1 MNTNELQQ
9 FAADARTALM
19 NAIEPRVREALDP
32 NSALHADNTAAC
44 KYLEQRAPSR
54 DDTPAFDAYV
64 EELTERYAY
73 RWFNRII
80 AFRYMDVHG
89 YTVTPVVSSADMT
102 NATALPE
109 ILAAARRGEYDER
122 VFGPAIRTN
131 EAIRQRVEAIF
142 NGETMTADPQSAA
155 YGLLMGA
162 ACNYWHTYLPFLFDE
177 PNTTEGAIDRVLMP
191 QNLLADGSPLR
202 EAIKVMTP
210 EACGVST
217 TSGNI
222 EIIGWLYQFYI
233 APRKDS
239 VMAGFKKGKKAGAN
253 EIPAATQLFTP
264 EWIVRYLVQNT
275 VGRLWMVNHPDCALA
290 DGWEYYITPTS
301 DDDTAQLT
309 VSSPEELTVCDP
321 ACGSGHMLTYA
332 FDLLYEI
339 YEDEG
344 YAPSDIPALILDH
357 NLFGMEIDERAAQL
371 AAFALTMKA
380 RGRSRR
386 FFRKQVQPHI
396 EQIKQ
401 IQFTE
406 AETDELNELYDVT
419 LPSETWNTY
428 ANANVFGS
436 LIQPDTM
443 LAAVSDNISAS
454 ESPALYAAD
463 LIERGNRVLEQ
474 TRYLSRTYATVVGN
488 PPYMGGKNMSAQLKK
503 YVEEHYP
510 KGKSDLFAAFML
522 RCMHLIP
529 RHGYLGFMTPYVWM
543 FIHSYEDLRKQIIE
557 QDHISSLIQLEY
569 SGFDGATVP
578 ICTFVLQRGRSSEQG
593 SYIRLSDFPGAKQ
606 QAPRTREI
614 ITAHKL
620 VTQHLPYKH
629 AEMAKHFY
637 EVDQQE
643 FAQIPGSPIVYWL
656 PESLIN
662 TFSMGTPL
670 KNIAKPRHG
679 MATGNNDSVIRLWHE
694 VNNNDINYT
703 CYNIIDFK
711 KSMRKYALLNKG
723 GEYRKWYGNI
733 GRIIRYDEYGKRYMA
748 TLPGYRPDNSAL
760 FFKPSV
766 SWSNVSSGA
775 PSFRFYPNG
784 FVFSNVGDSLISDKK
799 DIEYT
804 LLSIC
809 NSSFSQAILAVLSP
823 TLHFEVGQ
831 IAQLPII
838 NNDIIQN
845 DNVRSCICTA
855 QHDWDSY
862 ETSWEFSHFPLLSA
876 SLHEGTI
883 QERVHN
889 ARTEYDSIAEAQRER
904 EIRNNEIVADAY
916 GVRDV
921 IDCDVPLERVS
932 LKRNKAFAYPK
943 ASPEERDE
951 LFTLDLIKELISYA
965 VGCMFGRYSLD
976 EPGLILASQCETI
989 DDFHMKVPDPSFE
1002 PDVDNVIPMCEGDYF
1017 EDDIVVRFRKFIAV
1031 AFGAEH
1037 LEENIAYIEQ
1047 VLGKSLRKY
1056 FLNDFYNDHV
1066 KMYSNRP
1073 IYWQYASRTD
1083 NKGSFKALVYLHR
1096 YTPSTTSTVLAYLR
1110 DYIARVSGYA
1120 EMLEGPQEAT
1130 NTASAGKR
1138 TKAKTAKDLREADKL
1153 RKIVNECKAYEDD
1166 VLYPL
1171 ATCNMPIDLDDG
1183 VLVNY
1188 LRMGKAVRAIPA
1200 IEKKRK
1206 EVETWE
1212 WPVHPL
1218 GAER

>member
-1 MNTNELQQ
+1 
-9 FAADARTALM
+9 M

-522 RCMHLIP
+522 RCMHLVP
-529 RHGYLGFMTPYVWM
+529 QHGYVGFMTPYVWM
-543 FIHSYEDLRKQIIE
+543 FIHSYEDLRKQIID

-578 ICTFVLQRGRSSEQG
+578 ICTFVLQRGHSSEQG

-620 VTQHLPYKH
+620 ATQDLPYEH

-656 PESLIN
+656 PESMLK
-662 TFSMGTPL
+662 TFSEGKPL
-670 KNIAKPRHG
+670 KDIAQPRQG
-679 MATGNNDSVIRLWHE
+679 LVTADNNRFVREWWEVSQNRTRLDCDSLQDAAESGAKWFP
-694 VNNNDINYT
+694 Y
-703 CYNIIDFK
+703 
-711 KSMRKYALLNKG
+711 NKG
-723 GEYRKWYGNI
+723 GDFRKWYGNQEFVVNWANGGQEI
-733 GRIIRYDEYGKRYMA
+733 RSFGTEGGGRPLSRAQNTEFYFQ
-748 TLPGYRPDNSAL
+748 T
-760 FFKPSV
+760 SV
-766 SWSNVSSGA
+766 SWSHVTSGS
-775 PSFRFYPNG
+775 PSFRAYPNG
-784 FVFSNVGDSLISDKK
+784 FIFSHVGDCLFGVGLSLHN
-799 DIEYT
+799 
-804 LLSIC
+804 LLQIC
-809 NSSFSQAILAVLSP
+809 NSSVAQEIFKAIAP
-823 TLHFEVGQ
+823 TISLEVGQ
-831 IAQLPII
+831 VATLPVIGI
-838 NNDIIQN
+838 NQSN
-845 DNVRSCICTA
+845 DNLPALMQC
-855 QHDWDSY
+855 
-862 ETSWEFSHFPLLSA
+862 
-876 SLHEGTI
+876 
-883 QERVHN
+883 
-889 ARTEYDSIAEAQRER
+889 AQRDWNSSELAWGFHTFVLFDTEGSTLSHRIKSVIFKCAKRSEEQRCR
-904 EIRNNEIVADAY
+904 EVENNRLIALAY
-916 GVRDV
+916 KVEDD
-921 IDCDVPLERVS
+921 IPIDVPIERVS

-976 EPGLILASQCETI
+976 EPGLILASQGETI

-1002 PDVDNVIPMCEGDYF
+1002 PDADNVIPMCEGDYF

-1047 VLGKSLRKY
+1047 VLGKPLRKY

-1083 NKGSFKALVYLHR
+1083 NKGAFKALVYLHR

-1120 EMLEGPQEAT
+1120 EMLERPEEAT
-1130 NTASAGKR
+1130 NTTSAGKR
-1138 TKAKTAKDLREADKL
+1138 TKAKTAKDLREADRL

-1171 ATCNMPIDLDDG
+1171 ATRNMPIDLDDG

-1206 EVETWE
+1206 DVETWE

>member
-1 MNTNELQQ
+1 MNTNQLQQ
-9 FAADARTALM
+9 FATDARTALM

-44 KYLEQRAPSR
+44 KHLAHNAPSS
-54 DDTPAFDAYV
+54 DDRHAFDAYV
-64 EELTERYAY
+64 KELTERYAY

-89 YTVTPVVSSADMT
+89 YTVTPVVSSTDMT

-131 EAIRQRVEAIF
+131 EAIKQRVEAIF
-142 NGETMTADPQSAA
+142 NGETTTADPQSTA
-155 YGLLMGA
+155 YGLLMSA

-177 PNTTEGAIDRVLMP
+177 PNTIDDTIDRVLMP

-202 EAIKVMTP
+202 EAIKAMTP
-210 EACGVST
+210 ENCGVGT
-217 TSGNI
+217 TSGNV

-301 DDDTAQLT
+301 DEDTAQLT

-344 YAPSDIPALILDH
+344 YAPSDIPVLILEH

-396 EQIKQ
+396 EQIKK

-406 AETDELNELYDVT
+406 EEATELNELYNVT
-419 LPSETWNTY
+419 LPSEIWNTY
-428 ANANVFGS
+428 ANADMFGS

-443 LAAVSDNISAS
+443 LATVSDNIDKSDA
-454 ESPALYAAD
+454 PTLYAPD
-463 LIERGNRVLEQ
+463 LIERGDRVLEQ
-474 TRYLSRTYATVVGN
+474 TRYLSRTYAAVVGN

-510 KGKSDLFAAFML
+510 KGKSDLFAAFMI
-522 RCMHLIP
+522 RCMHLVP
-529 RHGYLGFMTPYVWM
+529 QHGIVGMITMQSWM
-543 FIHSYEDLRKQIIE
+543 FLTSFEDLRTTLLHTM
-557 QDHISSLIQLEY
+557 HIDTMAHL
-569 SGFDGATVP
+569 GAGAFDSIGGEVVSTTAFTMSKN
-578 ICTFVLQRGRSSEQG
+578 RNDEQG
-593 SYIRLSDFPGAKQ
+593 AYIRLVDVKGDHEQSEAC
-606 QAPRTREI
+606 QAAI
-614 ITAHKL
+614 
-620 VTQHLPYKH
+620 KH
-629 AEMAKHFY
+629 GNALMF

-643 FAQIPGSPIVYWL
+643 FTQIPGSPIVYWL
-656 PESLIN
+656 PDKLIQSFSKYPSLREEAQ
-662 TFSMGTPL
+662 FS
-670 KNIAKPRHG
+670 IG
-679 MATGNNDSVIRLWHE
+679 MVTGNNLRFVRLWFECSWSSIGFNQSHE
-694 VNNNDINYT
+694 SAKRSSYTWFPYASGGNY
-703 CYNIIDFK
+703 
-711 KSMRKYALLNKG
+711 R
-723 GEYRKWYGNI
+723 RWYGNNIKVVLWENDGHLLRTLLAPNGDRTQAHNFNLDKIFNQGVSWTVITSSSQSFRLQNQGYLFDAAAGVGQSKNNNLLI
-733 GRIIRYDEYGKRYMA
+733 GLLNSSIIES
-748 TLPGYRPDNSAL
+748 TLEALNPTINLHPGYIESLPFAKTLNNSVFLA
-760 FFKPSV
+760 
-766 SWSNVSSGA
+766 NVSE
-775 PSFRFYPNG
+775 
-784 FVFSNVGDSLISDKK
+784 LINLS
-799 DIEYT
+799 T
-804 LLSIC
+804 LDWST
-809 NSSFSQAILAVLSP
+809 SETTWDFKTSP
-823 TLHFEVGQ
+823 IVNK
-831 IAQLPII
+831 I
-838 NNDIIQN
+838 
-845 DNVRSCICTA
+845 
-855 QHDWDSY
+855 
-862 ETSWEFSHFPLLSA
+862 
-876 SLHEGTI
+876 GTI
-883 QERVHN
+883 SQQVEMFNNRWD
-889 ARTEYDSIAEAQRER
+889 TESEKQRKREIENNRLVAEA
-904 EIRNNEIVADAY
+904 Y
-916 GVRDV
+916 GIEDD
-921 IDCDVPLERVS
+921 IPLDVPLERVS

-976 EPGLILASQCETI
+976 EPGLILASQGETI

-1002 PDVDNVIPMCEGDYF
+1002 PDADNVIPMCEGDYF
-1017 EDDIVVRFRKFIAV
+1017 EDDIVARFRKFIAV

-1120 EMLEGPQEAT
+1120 AVLEE
-1130 NTASAGKR
+1130 SD
-1138 TKAKTAKDLREADKL
+1138 TAKDLHEADKL
-1153 RKIVNECKAYEDD
+1153 RRIVNECKAYEDD
-1166 VLYPL
+1166 ILYPL
-1171 ATCNMPIDLDDG
+1171 ATRNMPIDLDDG

-1188 LRMGKAVRAIPA
+1188 LRMGKAVRTIPA

-1206 EVETWE
+1206 DVETWE

>member
-1 MNTNELQQ
+1 MNTNQLQQ
-9 FAADARTALM
+9 FATDARTALM

-44 KYLEQRAPSR
+44 KHLAHNAPSN
-54 DDTPAFDAYV
+54 DDRHAFDAFV

-131 EAIRQRVEAIF
+131 EAIKQRVEAIF
-142 NGETMTADPQSAA
+142 NGETTTTDPQSAA
-155 YGLLMGA
+155 YGLLMSA

-177 PNTTEGAIDRVLMP
+177 PNTIEDTLDRVLMP

-202 EAIKVMTP
+202 ETIKVMTP
-210 EACGVST
+210 ETCGVDT
-217 TSGNI
+217 TSGNV

-239 VMAGFKKGKKAGAN
+239 VMAGFKKGKKAGAA

-275 VGRLWMVNHPDCALA
+275 VGRLWMENHPDCALA
-290 DGWEYYITPTS
+290 DSWEYYIAPTS
-301 DDDTAQLT
+301 DDDTAKLT

-344 YAPSDIPALILDH
+344 YAPSDIPGLILEH

-386 FFRKQVQPHI
+386 FFRKQIQPHI

-401 IQFTE
+401 IQFTDAE
-406 AETDELNELYDVT
+406 ADELNELYDVT
-419 LPSETWNTY
+419 LSSETWNTY
-428 ANANVFGS
+428 ANADVFGS

-443 LAAVSDNISAS
+443 LSTVCDNIDES
-454 ESPALYAAD
+454 EPPALYAAD

-488 PPYMGGKNMSAQLKK
+488 PPYMGSKNMSAQLKK

-510 KGKSDLFAAFML
+510 KGKSDLFAVFML
-522 RCMHLIP
+522 RCMHLVP
-529 RHGYLGFMTPYVWM
+529 QHGYVGFMTPYVWM
-543 FIHSYEDLRKQIIE
+543 FIHSYEDLRKQIID

-578 ICTFVLQRGRSSEQG
+578 ICTFVLQRGHSSEQG

-620 VTQHLPYKH
+620 ATQDLPYEH

-643 FAQIPGSPIVYWL
+643 FTQIPGSPIVYWL
-656 PESLIN
+656 PEAMLD
-662 TFSMGTPL
+662 TFHKGEAIGS
-670 KNIAKPRHG
+670 IRHPRQG
-679 MATGNNDSVIRLWHE
+679 LSTGDNERFVRFWWEIS
-694 VNNNDINYT
+694 NNDISFT
-703 CYNIIDFK
+703 CHDCSEAQKAGTKWFP
-711 KSMRKYALLNKG
+711 LNKG
-723 GEYRKWYGNI
+723 GDFRKWYGNQTFVVDWSSN
-733 GRIIRYDEYGKRYMA
+733 GHSIRSLGTEEGN
-748 TLPGYRPDNSAL
+748 RPKSRAQNIEW

-766 SWSNVSSGA
+766 SWSKISSGTPA
-775 PSFRFYPNG
+775 FRFFPNG
-784 FVFSNVGDSLISDKK
+784 YIFSSVTNAFFPN
-799 DIEYT
+799 DIFEAKWI
-804 LLSIC
+804 LSIC
-809 NSSFSQAILAVLSP
+809 NSSYCEKLLLALSP
-823 TLHFEVGQ
+823 TLSINIGEVSKIPFIQ
-831 IAQLPII
+831 STDYDSDYINQLI
-838 NNDIIQN
+838 N
-845 DNVRSCICTA
+845 TA
-855 QHDWDSY
+855 CKDWDSY
-862 ETSWEFSHFPLLSA
+862 EISWDFSRLTLPITEQASKTLRTRALDLL
-876 SLHEGTI
+876 I
-883 QERVHN
+883 NQDN
-889 ARTEYDSIAEAQRER
+889 IAKAQRER
-904 EIRNNEIVADAY
+904 EIRNNEIIADAY

-921 IDCDVPLERVS
+921 VDCDVPLERVS

-976 EPGLILASQCETI
+976 EPGLILASQGETI

-1002 PDVDNVIPMCEGDYF
+1002 PDADNVIPMCEGDYF

-1083 NKGSFKALVYLHR
+1083 NKGAFKALVYLHR

-1120 EMLEGPQEAT
+1120 AVLEE
-1130 NTASAGKR
+1130 SD
-1138 TKAKTAKDLREADKL
+1138 TAKDLHAADKL
-1153 RKIVNECKAYEDD
+1153 RRIVNECKAYEDD
-1166 VLYPL
+1166 ILYPL
-1171 ATCNMPIDLDDG
+1171 ATRNMPIDLDDG

-1188 LRMGKAVRAIPA
+1188 LRMGKAVRTIPA

-1206 EVETWE
+1206 DVETWE

>member
-32 NSALHADNTAAC
+32 NSASHADNTAAC

-131 EAIRQRVEAIF
+131 EAIKQRVEAIF
-142 NGETMTADPQSAA
+142 NGETTMADPQSTA
-155 YGLLMGA
+155 YGLLMSA

-177 PNTTEGAIDRVLMP
+177 PNTIEDTLDRVLMP

-210 EACGVST
+210 ETCGVDT
-217 TSGNI
+217 TSGNV

-275 VGRLWMVNHPDCALA
+275 VGRLWMENHPDCALA
-290 DGWEYYITPTS
+290 DSWEYYIAPTS

-309 VSSPEELTVCDP
+309 VSSPEKLTVCDP

-344 YAPSDIPALILDH
+344 YAPSDIPGLILEH

-380 RGRSRR
+380 RGCSRR

-396 EQIKQ
+396 EQIRK
-401 IQFTE
+401 IQFSE

-419 LPSETWNTY
+419 LPSEIWNTY
-428 ANANVFGS
+428 ANADVFGS

-443 LAAVSDNISAS
+443 LAAVSDNIV
-454 ESPALYAAD
+454 ESDAPALYAPD

-474 TRYLSRTYATVVGN
+474 TRYLNRTYTAVIGN
-488 PPYMGGKNMSAQLKK
+488 PPYMGGKNMSAQFKTYIK
-503 YVEEHYP
+503 DHY
-510 KGKSDLFAAFML
+510 KDYSTDLYSCFYRRFIDFCD
-522 RCMHLIP
+522 RNGWI
-529 RHGYLGFMTPYVWM
+529 GQIIGNTWM
-543 FIHSYEDLRKQIIE
+543 FIKSFESMR
-557 QDHISSLIQLEY
+557 QDLIQNRHID
-569 SGFDGATVP
+569 SFVQIRDISNHPDIFGANAA
-578 ICTFVLQRGRSSEQG
+578 FVIQPKPSSTLSVFLTLSSNSSSAKAEELRQNAKDTMGPQR
-593 SYIRLSDFPGAKQ
+593 
-606 QAPRTREI
+606 
-614 ITAHKL
+614 
-620 VTQHLPYKH
+620 
-629 AEMAKHFY
+629 Y

-656 PESLIN
+656 PEAVLS
-662 TFSMGTPL
+662 TFKTGKPL
-670 KNIAKPRHG
+670 KNIAEPRVG
-679 MATGNNDSVIRLWHE
+679 LQTGDNNRFVREWWEVSQNRISLNCDSLQSAAASGAKWFP
-694 VNNNDINYT
+694 Y
-703 CYNIIDFK
+703 
-711 KSMRKYALLNKG
+711 NKG
-723 GEYRKWYGNI
+723 GDFRKWYGNQEFVVNWTNDGQEI
-733 GRIIRYDEYGKRYMA
+733 RSFGTENGGRPKS
-748 TLPGYRPDNSAL
+748 RPQNVDWYFNDCI
-760 FFKPSV
+760 
-766 SWSNVSSGA
+766 SWSMIGSGEVSFRYFPRGFAFDHASGA
-775 PSFRFYPNG
+775 IFTT
-784 FVFSNVGDSLISDKK
+784 DKSV
-799 DIEYT
+799 I
-804 LLSIC
+804 LSYL
-809 NSSFSQAILAVLSP
+809 NSSNIKLILDAISP
-823 TLHFEVGQ
+823 TLNANVGTVG
-831 IAQLPII
+831 LVPII
-838 NNDIIQN
+838 KNEATRCDEQVKII
-845 DNVRSCICTA
+845 DNLIRLSKI
-855 QHDWDSY
+855 DFDSFELSWNYDSY
-862 ETSWEFSHFPLLSA
+862 ALCALNGSLSSRVQEFSTHWT
-876 SLHEGTI
+876 HESQT
-883 QERVHN
+883 QQ
-889 ARTEYDSIAEAQRER
+889 TC
-904 EIRNNEIVADAY
+904 EIENNHLVTNAY
-916 GVRDV
+916 GTEGHVEL
-921 IDCDVPLERVS
+921 DVPLERVS

-976 EPGLILASQCETI
+976 EPGLILASQGETI
-989 DDFHMKVPDPSFE
+989 DDFHMRVPDPSFE
-1002 PDVDNVIPMCEGDYF
+1002 PDADNVIPMCEGDYF
-1017 EDDIVVRFRKFIAV
+1017 EDDIVVRFRKFITV

-1073 IYWQYASRTD
+1073 IYWQYSSRADGKGGTD
-1083 NKGSFKALVYLHR
+1083 KGAFKALVYLHR

-1120 EMLEGPQEAT
+1120 EMLERPEEAT
-1130 NTASAGKR
+1130 NTVSAGKR
-1138 TKAKTAKDLREADKL
+1138 TKAKTAKDLREADRL
-1153 RKIVNECKAYEDD
+1153 REIVNECKAYEDD

-1171 ATCNMPIDLDDG
+1171 ATRNMPIDLDDG

-1188 LRMGKAVRAIPA
+1188 LRMGKAVSSIKA

-1206 EVETWE
+1206 DVETWE

-1218 GAER
+1218 SAQR

>member
-1 MNTNELQQ
+1 MNTNQLQQ
-9 FAADARTALM
+9 FAANARIALM
-19 NAIEPRVREALDP
+19 SAIEPRVREALDP

-44 KYLEQRAPSR
+44 KHLAHNAPSSNDR
-54 DDTPAFDAYV
+54 HAIDAYV

-89 YTVTPVVSSADMT
+89 YTVTPVVSSADPT
-102 NATALPE
+102 NVNGLPE

-131 EAIRQRVEAIF
+131 EAIRRRVEAILD
-142 NGETMTADPQSAA
+142 GDITTADPQGAA
-155 YGLLMGA
+155 YGLLMAA
-162 ACNYWHTYLPFLFDE
+162 ACNYWHSSLPFLFDE
-177 PNTTEGAIDRVLMP
+177 PNTIEGAIDVVLMP

-202 EAIKVMTP
+202 EAIGVMTP
-210 EACGVST
+210 KACGVDEL
-217 TSGNI
+217 SGNV

-233 APRKDS
+233 APRKDD
-239 VMAGFKKGKKAGAN
+239 VMAGFKKGKKAGAE

-275 VGRLWMVNHPDCALA
+275 VGRLWMENHPDCALA
-290 DGWEYYITPTS
+290 DGWEYYIAPTS
-301 DDDTAQLT
+301 DDDTAKLT

-344 YAPSDIPALILDH
+344 YAPSDIPGLILDH

-386 FFRKQVQPHI
+386 FFRKQIQPHI
-396 EQIKQ
+396 EQIKKL
-401 IQFTE
+401 QFSEEETE
-406 AETDELNELYDVT
+406 ELNELYDVT
-419 LPSETWNTY
+419 LSSETWNTY

-443 LAAVSDNISAS
+443 LATVCDNNDEP
-454 ESPALYAAD
+454 ESLALYAAD

-474 TRYLSRTYATVVGN
+474 TRYLSRTYAAVAGN
-488 PPYMGGKNMSAQLKK
+488 PPYMGGKNMSTQLKK

-522 RCMHLIP
+522 RCMQLVP
-529 RHGYLGFMTPYVWM
+529 QHGMVGMITMQSWM
-543 FIHSYEDLRKQIIE
+543 FLTSFEDLRTTLLHAMHIDTMAHLGAGAFDSIGGEVVSTTAFTMSKSND
-557 QDHISSLIQLEY
+557 DHR
-569 SGFDGATVP
+569 GA
-578 ICTFVLQRGRSSEQG
+578 
-593 SYIRLSDFPGAKQ
+593 YIRLVDIKGDHEQSEAC
-606 QAPRTREI
+606 QATI
-614 ITAHKL
+614 
-620 VTQHLPYKH
+620 KH
-629 AEMAKHFY
+629 DKALMF

-656 PESLIN
+656 PEAVLN
-662 TFSMGTPL
+662 TFNEGKPL
-670 KNIAKPRHG
+670 SEIAQPRQG
-679 MATGNNDSVIRLWHE
+679 LATADNNRFVREWWEVSQNRISLNCDSLQSAAASGAKWFP
-694 VNNNDINYT
+694 Y
-703 CYNIIDFK
+703 
-711 KSMRKYALLNKG
+711 NKG
-723 GEYRKWYGNI
+723 GDFRKWYGNQEFVVNWAND
-733 GRIIRYDEYGKRYMA
+733 GQELRDFRPRSVIRNPSFYFQ
-748 TLPGYRPDNSAL
+748 SA
-760 FFKPSV
+760 V
-766 SWSNVSSGA
+766 SWSNVSSGM
-775 PSFRFYPNG
+775 PSFRYYPEG
-784 FVFSNVGDSLISDKK
+784 FIFSHVGDCLFGDK
-799 DIEYT
+799 DI
-804 LLSIC
+804 LQQLQSLC
-809 NSSFSQAILAVLSP
+809 NSSYMKALLSAIAP

-831 IAQLPII
+831 IATIPVHCLSNAVKANLHLLIEAS
-838 NNDIIQN
+838 
-845 DNVRSCICTA
+845 RK
-855 QHDWDSY
+855 DWDGF
-862 ETSWEFSHFPLLSA
+862 ETAWSFQSNLLIENDTTISSQIQ
-876 SLHEGTI
+876 SLGSVWTELSRQQCEHEI
-883 QERVHN
+883 ENNRLV
-889 ARTEYDSIAEAQRER
+889 AEA
-904 EIRNNEIVADAY
+904 Y
-916 GVRDV
+916 GIEDDV
-921 IDCDVPLERVS
+921 PIDVPLERVS

-976 EPGLILASQCETI
+976 EPGLILASQGETM
-989 DDFHMKVPDPSFE
+989 DDFHAKVPDPSFE
-1002 PDVDNVIPMCEGDYF
+1002 PDADNVIPMCEGDYF
-1017 EDDIVVRFRKFIAV
+1017 EDDIVARFRKFIAV

-1083 NKGSFKALVYLHR
+1083 NKGAFKALVYLHR

-1120 EMLEGPQEAT
+1120 EMLERPEEAT
-1130 NTASAGKR
+1130 NTGSAGKR
-1138 TKAKTAKDLREADKL
+1138 TKAKTAKDLREADRL

-1171 ATCNMPIDLDDG
+1171 ATRNMPIDLDDG

-1206 EVETWE
+1206 DVETWE

>member
-1 MNTNELQQ
+1 MNTNQLQQ
-9 FAADARTALM
+9 FATDARTALM

-44 KYLEQRAPSR
+44 KHLAHNAPSS
-54 DDTPAFDAYV
+54 DDRHAFDAYV

-131 EAIRQRVEAIF
+131 EAIKQRVEAIF
-142 NGETMTADPQSAA
+142 NGETATADPQSTA
-155 YGLLMGA
+155 YGLLMSA

-177 PNTTEGAIDRVLMP
+177 PNTIDDTIDRVLMP

-210 EACGVST
+210 EACGVGMS
-217 TSGNI
+217 SGNV

-275 VGRLWMVNHPDCALA
+275 VGRLWMVNHPNCALA
-290 DGWEYYITPTS
+290 DSWEYYITPTS

-344 YAPSDIPALILDH
+344 YAPSDIPGLILDH

-396 EQIKQ
+396 EQIRQ
-401 IQFTE
+401 IQFSE

-419 LPSETWNTY
+419 LPSELWNTY
-428 ANANVFGS
+428 ANADVFGS
-436 LIQPDTM
+436 LIQPDEM
-443 LAAVSDNISAS
+443 LATVSDNISAS

-488 PPYMGGKNMSAQLKK
+488 PPYMGGKNMSAQFKTYIK
-503 YVEEHYP
+503 DHY
-510 KGKSDLFAAFML
+510 KDYSTDLYSCFYRRFIDFCD
-522 RCMHLIP
+522 RNGLI
-529 RHGYLGFMTPYVWM
+529 GQIIGNTWM
-543 FIHSYEDLRKQIIE
+543 FIKSFESMR
-557 QDHISSLIQLEY
+557 QDLIQNRHID
-569 SGFDGATVP
+569 SFVQIRDISNHPDIFGANAA
-578 ICTFVLQRGRSSEQG
+578 FVIQPKPSSTLSVFLTLSSNSSSAKAEELRQNAKDTMGPQR
-593 SYIRLSDFPGAKQ
+593 
-606 QAPRTREI
+606 
-614 ITAHKL
+614 
-620 VTQHLPYKH
+620 
-629 AEMAKHFY
+629 Y

-656 PESLIN
+656 PKGVLR
-662 TFSMGTPL
+662 TYDD
-670 KNIAKPRHG
+670 NITLNHFANFAKG
-679 MATGNNDSVIRLWHE
+679 LVTANNDKFIRFWYE
-694 VNNNDINYT
+694 VDYCRMGHNPKDREQALEEGT
-703 CYNIIDFK
+703 KWF
-711 KSMRKYALLNKG
+711 KYAKG
-723 GEYRKWYGNI
+723 GPFRRWFGNEECVI
-733 GRIIRYDEYGKRYMA
+733 DWSNDGYSIQHDLTNDGKRVRA
-748 TLPGYRPDNSAL
+748 TNFNLSRI
-760 FFKPSV
+760 FKPSV
-766 SWSNVSSGA
+766 SWTVVTSGDQ
-775 PSFRFYPNG
+775 SFRIQNQGYLFDAAAG
-784 FVFSNVGDSLISDKK
+784 IGQSSNNISLLAI
-799 DIEYT
+799 
-804 LLSIC
+804 L
-809 NSSFSQAILAVLSP
+809 NSSIISIILDAVNP
-823 TLHFEVGQ
+823 TLNLHPGYIES
-831 IAQLPII
+831 LPYVHII
-838 NNDIIQN
+838 NKQN
-845 DNVRSCICTA
+845 IHNNTLELINISKLDWNTSETA
-855 QHDWDSY
+855 WGFT
-862 ETSWEFSHFPLLSA
+862 TSPAINES
-876 SLHEGTI
+876 GTI
-883 QERVHN
+883 YQRIKTLNDRWTDESN
-889 ARTEYDSIAEAQRER
+889 AQRER
-904 EIRNNEIVADAY
+904 EIENNRLVAEAY
-916 GVRDV
+916 GVDGDV
-921 IDCDVPLERVS
+921 PIDVPLERVS

-976 EPGLILASQCETI
+976 EPGLILASQGETI
-989 DDFHMKVPDPSFE
+989 DDFHMRVPDPSFE
-1002 PDVDNVIPMCEGDYF
+1002 PDADNVIPMCEGDYF

-1047 VLGKSLRKY
+1047 VLGKPLRKY

-1073 IYWQYASRTD
+1073 IYWQYSSRTD

-1120 EMLEGPQEAT
+1120 EMLEHPKEEAT

-1138 TKAKTAKDLREADKL
+1138 TKAKTAKDLREADRL

-1166 VLYPL
+1166 TLYPL
-1171 ATCNMPIDLDDG
+1171 ATRNMPIDLDDG

-1206 EVETWE
+1206 DVETWE

-1218 GAER
+1218 GSEQ

>member
-1 MNTNELQQ
+1 MNTNQLQQ
-9 FAADARTALM
+9 FATDARTALM
-19 NAIEPRVREALDP
+19 NAIEPRVREALNP

-44 KYLEQRAPSR
+44 KHLAHNAPSR
-54 DDTPAFDAYV
+54 DDRHAFDAFV

-131 EAIRQRVEAIF
+131 EAIKQRVEAIF
-142 NGETMTADPQSAA
+142 NGETTTTDPQSAA
-155 YGLLMGA
+155 YGLLMSA
-162 ACNYWHTYLPFLFDE
+162 ACNYWNTYLPFLFDE
-177 PNTTEGAIDRVLMP
+177 PNTIDDTIDRVLMP

-210 EACGVST
+210 EACGVGMS
-217 TSGNI
+217 SGNV

-290 DGWEYYITPTS
+290 DSWEYYITPTS

-309 VSSPEELTVCDP
+309 VTSPEELTVCDP

-344 YAPSDIPALILDH
+344 YAPSDIPGLILAH

-396 EQIKQ
+396 EQIRKL
-401 IQFTE
+401 QFTE

-419 LPSETWNTY
+419 LPSEIWNTY

-443 LAAVSDNISAS
+443 LAAVCDNIDES

-474 TRYLSRTYATVVGN
+474 TRYLSRTYAAVVGN
-488 PPYMGGKNMSAQLKK
+488 PPYMGSKNMSAQLKK

-510 KGKSDLFAAFML
+510 KGKSDLFAAFMI
-522 RCMHLIP
+522 RCMHLVP
-529 RHGYLGFMTPYVWM
+529 QHGIVGMITMQSWM
-543 FIHSYEDLRKQIIE
+543 FLTSFEGLRTTLLHTMHIDTMAHLGAGAFDSIGGEVVSTTAFTMSKNRNDKQ
-557 QDHISSLIQLEY
+557 
-569 SGFDGATVP
+569 GA
-578 ICTFVLQRGRSSEQG
+578 
-593 SYIRLSDFPGAKQ
+593 YIRLVDLKSDHEQSEAC
-606 QAPRTREI
+606 QAAI
-614 ITAHKL
+614 
-620 VTQHLPYKH
+620 KH
-629 AEMAKHFY
+629 DNALMF

-656 PESLIN
+656 PEAVLN
-662 TFSMGTPL
+662 TFNEGKPL
-670 KNIAKPRHG
+670 SEIAQPRQG
-679 MATGNNDSVIRLWHE
+679 LATADNNRFVREWWEVSQNRISLNCDSLQSAAASGAKWFP
-694 VNNNDINYT
+694 Y
-703 CYNIIDFK
+703 
-711 KSMRKYALLNKG
+711 NKG
-723 GEYRKWYGNI
+723 GDFRKWYGNQEFVVNWAND
-733 GRIIRYDEYGKRYMA
+733 GQELKDFKPRSVLRNPSHY
-748 TLPGYRPDNSAL
+748 
-760 FFKPSV
+760 FKPSV
-766 SWSNVSSGA
+766 SWSKISSGA
-775 PSFRFYPNG
+775 PAFRLFPLG
-784 FVFSNVGDSLISDKK
+784 FVFDVAGTSIFVNPNHLAKIAAIMNSSTI
-799 DIEYT
+799 YT
-804 LLSIC
+804 LLT
-809 NSSFSQAILAVLSP
+809 AIAP
-823 TLHFEVGQ
+823 TLNFEVGQ
-831 IAQLPII
+831 IATLPIHQF
-838 NNDIIQN
+838 NDDSDENTEALRDI
-845 DNVRSCICTA
+845 SKA
-855 QHDWDSY
+855 DWDSD
-862 ETSWEFSHFPLLSA
+862 ERSWNFQTCMLLNPNNNHTNLA
-876 SLHEGTI
+876 LHL
-883 QERVHN
+883 VHLSTQLD
-889 ARTEYDSIAEAQRER
+889 AQSEAQRER
-904 EIRNNEIVADAY
+904 EIRNNEIVAEAY

-943 ASPEERDE
+943 ASPKERDE

-976 EPGLILASQCETI
+976 APGLILASQGETI
-989 DDFHMKVPDPSFE
+989 DDFHAKVPDPSFE
-1002 PDVDNVIPMCEGDYF
+1002 PDADNVIPMCEGDYF
-1017 EDDIVVRFRKFIAV
+1017 EDDIVVRFRKFITV

-1056 FLNDFYNDHV
+1056 LLNDFYNDHV

-1083 NKGSFKALVYLHR
+1083 NKGAFKALVYLHR

-1120 EMLEGPQEAT
+1120 AVLEE
-1130 NTASAGKR
+1130 SD
-1138 TKAKTAKDLREADKL
+1138 TAKDLHAADKL
-1153 RKIVNECKAYEDD
+1153 RRIVNECKAYEDD
-1166 VLYPL
+1166 ILYPL
-1171 ATCNMPIDLDDG
+1171 ATRNMPIDLDDG

-1206 EVETWE
+1206 DVETWE